1 LRLLPKVADLLEEPE
16 IKTLIERFGRNAVR
30 ESIRDSLEHLR
41 LKFAK
46 ALEAGDVHEHK
57 TRDELKNEVISL
69 AIRRLTSP
77 AYNLRPVVNATGV
90 VIHTNLGRA
99 PLPPEALDRITAIAG
114 GYSNLEYDME
124 RGERGERYNHVRD
137 ILCEITGAEDAMVVN
152 NNAAAVLLCLS
163 ALASG
168 REVIISRGQL
178 VEIGG
183 SFRIPDVMAQSGA
196 RLVEVGTTNKTR
208 LSDYEKAITEN
219 TALLL
224 KVHTSN
230 FRLVGFTSQVDS
242 KDLKALG
249 EKYNLPVMEDLGS
262 GVLIDLKPFGL
273 PEEPTVQASVK
284 VGMDIITF
292 SGDKLLGGPQAGII
306 IGKKELVERIKRHPL
321 TRAVRIDKLTLAALE
336 AVLRFYKDEEW
347 QKIPVLSMLTK
358 SRAVM
363 EAQAQKLAAG
373 IADVLGKNGNVEVV
387 EDVSQAGGGALPGAN
402 IPTVT
407 VAVGLEGIPA
417 QELAQRLRNAPTP
430 IIGRI
435 KRDRFLL
442 DLRTLNE
449 KDIEKV
455 IEMVR
460 NIL

>member
-1 LRLLPKVADLLEEPE
+1 
-16 IKTLIERFGRNAVR
+16 
-30 ESIRDSLEHLR
+30 
-41 LKFAK
+41 
-46 ALEAGDVHEHK
+46 
-57 TRDELKNEVISL
+57 
-69 AIRRLTSP
+69 
-77 AYNLRPVVNATGV
+77 
-90 VIHTNLGRA
+90 
-99 PLPPEALDRITAIAG
+99 
-114 GYSNLEYDME
+114 
-124 RGERGERYNHVRD
+124 
-137 ILCEITGAEDAMVVN
+137 
-152 NNAAAVLLCLS
+152 
-163 ALASG
+163 
-168 REVIISRGQL
+168 
-178 VEIGG
+178 
-183 SFRIPDVMAQSGA
+183 
-196 RLVEVGTTNKTR
+196 
-208 LSDYEKAITEN
+208 
-219 TALLL
+219 
-224 KVHTSN
+224 VHTSN